1 MRASGYS
8 GVAHPGID
16 PQFPQERRWATN
28 GIMTSQLTATHGHI
42 VAIGGAEDRTSDLE
56 ILKQVFLLA
65 PEGDHEVAVIATASS
80 IPDQVLPDYVAAFT
94 RLGAS
99 RVHGL
104 NIQDRKQ
111 AADPGNVGLIERS
124 GVIFFTGGDQ
134 LRLTN
139 VLGGSATL
147 KAIRERLQ
155 VGAVVAGTSAGAAAM
170 PGTMIY
176 DGSAAD
182 ALRKG
187 AVNMTSGLGF
197 VDGLIIDSHF
207 LERGRFTRLME
218 VGASNPEHLGVGLG
232 EDAAV
237 IVHPNRI
244 LEAIGSGH
252 VILIDCRDL
261 ASSNITELSMG
272 EAVAIE
278 NMIMHALIRG
288 HGFDVEARR
297 YLSPDELTACIA
309 DAV

>member
-1 MRASGYS
+1 
-8 GVAHPGID
+8 
-16 PQFPQERRWATN
+16 
-28 GIMTSQLTATHGHI
+28 MTSQPTATPGHI

-56 ILKQVFLLA
+56 ILKQVFSLA
-65 PEGDHEVAVIATASS
+65 PEGSHEVAVIATASS
-80 IPDQVLPDYVAAFT
+80 IPDQVLPEYVAAFT

-99 RVHGL
+99 RVHAL
-104 NIQDRKQ
+104 DIQDRKQ
-111 AADPGNVGLIERS
+111 AADAGNASLVERS

-147 KAIRERLQ
+147 KAVRERLLA
-155 VGAVVAGTSAGAAAM
+155 GAVVAGTSAGAAAM

-176 DGSAAD
+176 DGNAAD

-244 LEAIGSGH
+244 LEAIGPGH
-252 VILIDCRDL
+252 VILIDSRDL

-272 EAVAIE
+272 GAVAIE
-278 NMIMHALIRG
+278 NMILHAMVSG

-297 YLSPDELTACIA
+297 YLVADELRALLE
-309 DAV
+309 DSR